1 MKLEDF
7 LVLYCKKG
15 QFGRGRS
22 ELDDG
27 LVAGGRAESCVL
39 GDDMLIVA

>member
-1 MKLEDF
+1 MKLEDC

-27 LVAGGRAESCVL
+27 LVAGSGTRSFVL
-39 GDDMLIVA
+39 GDDMLIEA